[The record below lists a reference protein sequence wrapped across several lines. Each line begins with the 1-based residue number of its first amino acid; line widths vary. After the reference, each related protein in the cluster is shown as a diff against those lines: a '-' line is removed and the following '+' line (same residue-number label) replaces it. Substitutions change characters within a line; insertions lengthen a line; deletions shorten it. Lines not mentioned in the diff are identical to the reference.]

1 MGQSRVSHGWRSIDR
16 TQHWDRPQLPGADKR
31 TATAEIHWYTLVTY
45 ISDFRKPLGFGR
57 CIANSNLSSS
67 ATPLKQYSC
76 ASYVDILKG
85 CLEGS
90 SVNISW
96 LKGMTTAEPPM
107 IAGISTGDTGGTIE
121 ADLFFFVLRVKQRKQ
136 NVLVS
141 LIVFVGSNSFRCY
154 SYNQFF
160 KTLIDTNQHPTLQ
173 YMFICVPCSS
183 MFNYFVLIL
192 WLYFWDQN
200 FKLLTI
206 DLLWLN
212 IENQIPH
219 ILMQQIWPRTINL
232 MGLSK
237 IMAL

>member
-1 MGQSRVSHGWRSIDR
+1 MKLTLYWNSRASHGGFTILTSTPVQQQKKCRTFFRAVSMVPEARQSAVCASQKKTKKNQGHGHSRVSHGWRSIDR

-121 ADLFFFVLRVKQRKQ
+121 ADLFFLFWE
-136 NVLVS
+136 S
-141 LIVFVGSNSFRCY
+141 SSE
-154 SYNQFF
+154 S
-160 KTLIDTNQHPTLQ
+160 KT
-173 YMFICVPCSS
+173 YW
-183 MFNYFVLIL
+183 YL
-192 WLYFWDQN
+192 WLYLLDQIVSVVIVIIN
-200 FKLLTI
+200 F
-206 DLLWLN
+206 
-212 IENQIPH
+212 
-219 ILMQQIWPRTINL
+219 
-232 MGLSK
+232 SK
-237 IMAL
+237 H